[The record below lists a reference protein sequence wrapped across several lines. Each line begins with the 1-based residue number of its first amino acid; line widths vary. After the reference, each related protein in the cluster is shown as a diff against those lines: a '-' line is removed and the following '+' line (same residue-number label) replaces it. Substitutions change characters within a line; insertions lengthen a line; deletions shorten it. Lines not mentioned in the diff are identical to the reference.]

1 MARASADC
9 GLPAPGSRTRA
20 VRCFADGSG
29 RVELADNA
37 QPVTPYAARMD
48 KTMAAVMLAGM
59 CTFLN
64 VYPTQ
69 PLLPYFRQLFHAS
82 ELEVSLTVSATI
94 FAVAVTAPF
103 VGVVAERRGR
113 KTVIVPS
120 LLLLTLPTAL
130 CATANSLHA
139 LTFWRFM
146 QGLFVPGVIAVMLAY
161 ITEEWEGRGVGR
173 AMAAY
178 VSGTVMGGFLGRFLA
193 GLITTHWNWR
203 AAFVALAGLNLAGAL
218 LVRAWLPM
226 ATRFVKAEHM
236 SHALADA
243 RRHLRNLRLL
253 ANFGT
258 GAAVLFSLVGCFIY
272 CEFLPGGAAVS
283 SERGAIGQHLLR
295 LPGGRGDHADVGKV
309 SRPLRLPAHRL
320 SLLRDDD
327 RRTAADAGAVAD
339 GGDRRA
345 GAFFVGSVHRTGG
358 GDGGNRGDCR
368 AGAIVG
374 RGTIR
379 NVLLPGRQHGRGGH
393 GMVLA
398 MGAMAWMRGAAGG
411 SRRRQSGAGVVKQQ
425 AGREAAS
432 GRGGD
437 RGGLRRV
444 LSSVTALASEVYRTF
459 EVAPQSRAKC
469 TDYFPTFAFSC
480 TLVEP

>member
-1 MARASADC
+1 
-9 GLPAPGSRTRA
+9 
-20 VRCFADGSG
+20 
-29 RVELADNA
+29 
-37 QPVTPYAARMD
+37 MD

-130 CATANSLHA
+130 CATATSLHA
-139 LTFWRFM
+139 LIFWRFM

-203 AAFVALAGLNLAGAL
+203 VAFVALAGLNLAGAL

-258 GAAVLFSLVGCFIY
+258 GAAVLFSLVGCFTY
-272 CEFLPGGAAVS
+272 ANYRAFK
-283 SERGAIGQHLLR
+283 LLVPKKGLEPPHPCGYMDLNHAR
-295 LPGGRGDHADVGKV
+295 LPIP
-309 SRPLRLPAHRL
+309 PLR
-320 SLLRDDD
+320 
-327 RRTAADAGAVAD
+327 
-339 GGDRRA
+339 
-345 GAFFVGSVHRTGG
+345 
-358 GDGGNRGDCR
+358 
-368 AGAIVG
+368 
-374 RGTIR
+374 
-379 NVLLPGRQHGRGGH
+379 
-393 GMVLA
+393 
-398 MGAMAWMRGAAGG
+398 RGAAAE
-411 SRRRQSGAGVVKQQ
+411 RRREGY
-425 AGREAAS
+425 
-432 GRGGD
+432 
-437 RGGLRRV
+437 
-444 LSSVTALASEVYRTF
+444 TAMYFTDVNGCMQT
-459 EVAPQSRAKC
+459 SR
-469 TDYFPTFAFSC
+469 
-480 TLVEP
+480 